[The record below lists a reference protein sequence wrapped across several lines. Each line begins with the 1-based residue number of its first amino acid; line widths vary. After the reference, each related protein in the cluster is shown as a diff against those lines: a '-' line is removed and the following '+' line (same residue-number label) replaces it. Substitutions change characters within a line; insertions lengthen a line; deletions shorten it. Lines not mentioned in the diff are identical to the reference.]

1 MLTIKVDVVNEKVVL
16 ERIAKIPTL
25 AIGAARAAMTRVGKG
40 VMAEAYDWLSGSKSD
55 TGGSPVPVVTG
66 NLRRL
71 LDWVKPGESVS
82 AGGQTVTAGPHETII
97 YDSAA
102 YSFAIA
108 KGRGSSAKYGPR
120 DYLAKALD
128 AFNAGDRIVQILDE
142 EIERALA

>member
-1 MLTIKVDVVNEKVVL
+1 MLTIKVDVVNEKVVV

-40 VMAEAYDWLSGSKSD
+40 VFSEAYDWLSGGKAD
-55 TGGSPVPVVTG
+55 TGGFPVPVVIG

-71 LDWVKPGESVS
+71 LAWVKPGESVS

-102 YSFAIA
+102 YAMTIA
-108 KGRGSSAKYGPR
+108 QGRGSSAKYGPR
-120 DYLAKALD
+120 DFLVKALD
-128 AFNAGDRIVQILDE
+128 EFNAGERIVKILDE